1 MFNTYLYTKDF
12 LKKSGEEPLIVKPNK
27 YDKTWLIDKPSLIM
41 ESDTKHILVIE
52 DESKN
57 IFKFKVGNMKNILI
71 QQGGRLNKDRYWL
84 NRTSNKIKF
93 VNK

>member
-1 MFNTYLYTKDF
+1 
-12 LKKSGEEPLIVKPNK
+12 
-27 YDKTWLIDKPSLIM
+27 M

-71 QQGGRLNKDRYWL
+71 QQSGRLNKDRYWL